1 MNGLASEVKVVAG
14 IENRYM
20 TECRNGIYIA
30 CENLNFV
37 WDPKE
42 VQEFDRLWK
51 ELKKDGKTSFEIVQE
66 LAEHFERDPDEVAI
80 LAICRG
86 RRGRI

>member
-1 MNGLASEVKVVAG
+1 MNGLASEAKAVAG
-14 IENRYM
+14 IEKRYM
-20 TECRNGIYIA
+20 TESRNGIYIA
-30 CENLNFV
+30 CENLNYY

-51 ELKKDGKTSFEIVQE
+51 ERKKDGKTSFEIIQE
-66 LAEHFERDPDEVAI
+66 LAEYFDRDPDEVAI

-86 RRGRI
+86 RKGRI